1 MKPPRDYASD
11 WALDPNV
18 VFLNHGSFGA
28 RTKIVLARQQKLRTE
43 MERQPLTFLART
55 YQERLDAARAV
66 LAGFVGAAEED
77 LVFVR
82 NATTAVNSVLRS
94 LPFGPGDEVIVTSH
108 GYRACNK
115 SVEYAVEPRGGKVVV
130 AEIPFPIERPEQA
143 VDAIFDCVSER
154 TKLALVDHVTS
165 PTALVL
171 PLERIVA
178 GLNERGVDTL
188 VDGAHAPGMIPL
200 EIEKLGAAYYTGN
213 LHKWPC
219 CPVGAAFL
227 WVRPNRQEGIH
238 PAVISHGYRN
248 ARPGRPPLQEEFD
261 WQGTDDPS
269 SWMCL
274 ETSLSYFDEA
284 IGGMAAAA
292 ERNHTMAVEARRFLC
307 DALEIVPP
315 CPEEMLGSM
324 ATIPLSGGPKWEA
337 AEAVS
342 SAVAVH
348 PLQRRLNDE
357 YGIEIPISRWPDDS
371 SLTIRLSAHLYNKT
385 EQFELL
391 ADVLARWLRDA

>member
-1 MKPPRDYASD
+1 MNDPHDYAPDWAPD
-11 WALDPNV
+11 WALDPSV
-18 VFLNHGSFGA
+18 IFLNHGSFGA
-28 RTKIVLARQQKLRTE
+28 RTNVVLARQQTLREE
-43 MERQPLTFLART
+43 MDRQPMTFLART

-66 LAGFVGAAEED
+66 LAKFVGGAREN

-94 LPFGPGDEVIVTSH
+94 LPFANGDEAIITSH

-115 SVEYAVEPRGGKVVV
+115 SVEYAVEPRGGKVIV

-143 VDAIFDCVSER
+143 VEAILQCVTPR
-154 TKLALVDHVTS
+154 TKLALIDHVTS

-171 PLERIVA
+171 PIERIVA
-178 GLNERGVDTL
+178 ELDARGVDTL
-188 VDGAHAPGMIPL
+188 IDGAHAPGMVPL
-200 EIEKLGAAYYTGN
+200 DVEKIGAAYYTGN

-227 WVRPNRQEGIH
+227 WVRPDRQEAIH

-248 ARPGRPPLQEEFD
+248 ARPGRSPLQEEFD
-261 WQGTDDPS
+261 WQGTDDPT

-274 ETSLSYFDEA
+274 EASLAYFNEA
-284 IGGMAAAA
+284 IGGMGAAAQ
-292 ERNHTMAVEARRFLC
+292 RNHALAVEARRLLC
-307 DALEIVPP
+307 DALEIAPP

-324 ATIPLSGGPKWEA
+324 ATIPLTGGPNWPA
-337 AEAVS
+337 PEAVS

-348 PLQRRLNDE
+348 PLQQRLNEE
-357 YGIEIPISRWPDDS
+357 YGHRDS
-371 SLTIRLSAHLYNKT
+371 HFTMAG
-385 EQFELL
+385 
-391 ADVLARWLRDA
+391 